1 MRHSVIYCPNCWKLL
16 IMFLHLSWISLS
28 LICASAHFFSQLMGQ
43 QRERLVFFYKV
54 ECPALPSLSRL
65 YLLLCEGEGLEAELF
80 VLHHC
85 QFMCLRYMRIH
96 VFFSAGSPLIYF
108 PTNSHLET
116 ERGSYK
122 KVPDCMLS
130 NCAFVLYFLPMTIFR
145 TDGLKTDC
153 FCTSLI
159 AVC

>member
-1 MRHSVIYCPNCWKLL
+1 
-16 IMFLHLSWISLS
+16 MFLHLSWISLS
-28 LICASAHFFSQLMGQ
+28 LICASAHFFHNSWANSMNGLF
-43 QRERLVFFYKV
+43 FFYKV
-54 ECPALPSLSRL
+54 ECPALPSHSRL
-65 YLLLCEGEGLEAELF
+65 YLLLCEGEGLEAEYLF
-80 VLHHC
+80 LHHC
-85 QFMCLRYMRIH
+85 QFMCLRYLRIH
-96 VFFSAGSPLIYF
+96 FFFSAGSPLIYF

-130 NCAFVLYFLPMTIFR
+130 NCAFVLSILLMTIFR
-145 TDGLKTDC
+145 TDGLQTDC